1 MVEGHAEYCRF
12 SGALARA
19 WARPF
24 PLPGDRPRYAR
35 DRVVDIRHTR
45 LELALDFERKAIA
58 GSVTHLCAPIND
70 GLTRVTFDAVE
81 MSIEGVR
88 DASGRALAFD
98 YGDGK
103 LTVFLDR
110 PYATGEEVAVTIA
123 YRATPRRG
131 LYFIGPDEAYPHKPR
146 QCWTQGQDEDSRYW
160 FPCYDYPNERQS
172 SELLVTVPANMIV
185 VGNGELVSIHDDP
198 ARGTHTFHWYQ
209 EVPHVAYLTSIVA
222 GEFAHWA
229 EHAAGVPLLYYVPP
243 ERLEDG
249 KRALGRTAAMMEFFS
264 SRIAPYPY
272 PKYAQSVVADFIFG
286 GMENISATTLTENVL
301 QDERALPDYQQA
313 GDSLVAHELAHQWFG
328 DLLTCRD
335 WSHAWLNEGFATYF
349 DALFTESCYGT
360 DEFRYQLFVNAET
373 YFDEDTRRYRR
384 PIVQNVYHEPIDI
397 FDRHL
402 YEKGSLVL
410 HMLRYLLGDDLW
422 WKAVRAYV
430 ERHRGGVV
438 TTPDL
443 QRAIEEATGRNLDWF
458 FDQWVYKG
466 GHPQFKV
473 SWEWDDAAKL
483 AKVSVAQTQS
493 VDDVTPLFRMPVV
506 VDFEYGD
513 GQRTACRFEVS
524 EREHTFYASLPEKPK
539 LVRFDPGNYLLKQV
553 EFRPGKEMLLYQLE
567 RDDDVVGRIRAAQE
581 LAKIGGPDVVAAL
594 KRAVLED
601 PFWGVR
607 NRAARALGSMRMES
621 ALDALVECLP
631 QVEHPRARRGV
642 VMALGEYRSEKAA
655 DALIALLE
663 RGDPS
668 YYVEA
673 EAAKSLGK
681 TRSARAFETL
691 LRQLEK
697 PSHNEVIRM
706 LTFEGFGEL
715 KDDRAI
721 PVCQEWTAYGRPP
734 RARQAATAA
743 LGKLGEDKPDVT
755 DFLTRLLTDPWLHV
769 RLNAAIAL
777 GERKDER
784 AIPHLEHAASTDLDG
799 RVVRYARE
807 AIARIREGKDK
818 GEEVRKLRADVDR
831 LLEENKALRDR
842 LEKIEARLG
851 SGPA

>member
-1 MVEGHAEYCRF
+1 MTEAHVEYCRF
-12 SGALARA
+12 SGVLSRTQT
-19 WARPF
+19 RPF
-24 PLPGDRPRYAR
+24 ALPGDRPRYAR
-35 DRVVDIRHTR
+35 DRVADIRHTR
-45 LELALDFERKAIA
+45 LELTLDFERKAVA
-58 GSVTHLCAPIND
+58 GSATHRFTPIND
-70 GLTRVTFDAVE
+70 GLTRITFDAVE
-81 MSIEGVR
+81 MTIGGVR
-88 DASGRALAFD
+88 MATGKDLAFD

-110 PYATGEEVAVTIA
+110 PYNAGEEVSVSIS
-123 YRATPRRG
+123 YEATPRRG
-131 LYFIGPDEAYPHKPR
+131 LYFIGPDEAYPGKPR
-146 QCWTQGQDEDSRYW
+146 QCWSQGQDEDSRHW

-172 SELLVTVPANMIV
+172 SEVIVTVPANMVV
-185 VGNGELVSIHDDP
+185 VGNGKLVGVTEDP
-198 ARGTHTFHWYQ
+198 ARGTRTFHWYQ
-209 EVPHVAYLTSIVA
+209 EIPHVAYLTSIVA
-222 GEFAHWA
+222 GEFAHW
-229 EHAAGVPLLYYVPP
+229 EEQAAGVPLLYYVPP
-243 ERLEDG
+243 DRLEDG
-249 KRALGRTAAMMEFFS
+249 KRALGRTGAMMEFFS
-264 SRIAPYPY
+264 ARVAPYPY
-272 PKYAQSVVADFIFG
+272 PKYAQTVVADFIFG

-301 QDERALPDYQQA
+301 QDERAVPDYRRA

-349 DALFTESCYGT
+349 DALFTESHEGV
-360 DEFRYQLFVNAET
+360 DEFRYQLFVNAEA
-373 YFDEDTRRYRR
+373 YFEEDARRYRR
-384 PIVQNVYHEPIDI
+384 PIVNNVYSEPIDI

-410 HMLRYLLGDDLW
+410 HMLRYVLGDELW
-422 WKAVRAYV
+422 WKTIRFYV

-438 TTPDL
+438 TTPDF

-483 AKVSVAQTQS
+483 AKVTVAQTQV

-506 VDFEYGD
+506 VDFEHGD
-513 GQRTACRFEVS
+513 GERTACRFEVS
-524 EREHTFYASLPEKPK
+524 EKEQVFYAPLPEKPR
-539 LVRFDPGNYLLKQV
+539 LVRFDPGNHVLKQV
-553 EFRPGKEMLLYQLE
+553 EFKPGKEMLLYQLE
-567 RDDDVVGRIRAAQE
+567 HDDDVIGRIRAAQE
-581 LAKIGGPDVVAAL
+581 LSKIGGPDVVAAL

-607 NRAARALGSMRMES
+607 NRAARALGAMRTES
-621 ALDALVECLP
+621 ALDALIECLP
-631 QVEHPRARRGV
+631 NVGDSRARRGV
-642 VMALGEYRSEKAA
+642 VMGLGEYRSEKAA
-655 DALIALLE
+655 DALIGLLD

-681 TRSARAFETL
+681 TRSSRAFETL
-691 LRQLEK
+691 LRQLHK

-721 PVCQEWTAYGRPP
+721 SVAQEWTAYGRPP
-734 RARQAATAA
+734 RARQAATAV

-755 DFLTRLLTDPWLHV
+755 DFLTRLLADSWLHV
-769 RLNAAIAL
+769 RLAAATAL
-777 GERKDER
+777 GERRDER
-784 AIPHLEHAASTDLDG
+784 AIPHLERAASTDLDG

-851 SGPA
+851 TGG

>member
-1 MVEGHAEYCRF
+1 MSEQRAEYCRYIAA
-12 SGALARA
+12 GGMAQT
-19 WARPF
+19 RPF
-24 PLPGDRPRYAR
+24 PLPGDKPRYPR
-35 DRVVDIRHTR
+35 DRLADIRHIR
-45 LELALDFERKAIA
+45 LDISLDFERR
-58 GSVTHLCAPIND
+58 SVSGTATHTFTPIND
-70 GLTRVTFDAVE
+70 GLTRITFDAAE
-81 MSIEGVR
+81 MNIQGVR
-88 DASGRALAFD
+88 TPSGKELTFD
-98 YGDGK
+98 YRDGS

-110 PYATGEEVAVTIA
+110 PYNTGEEGAVVIA
-123 YRATPRRG
+123 YAATPRRG
-131 LYFIGPDEAYPHKPR
+131 LYFIGPDEAYPNKPR

-172 SELLVTVPANMIV
+172 SELFVTVPASMIV
-185 VGNGELVSIHDDP
+185 ISNGELVSIHDDP
-198 ARGTHTFHWYQ
+198 ARGTRTFHWYQ

-222 GEFAHWA
+222 GEFAHWS
-229 EHAAGVPLLYYVPP
+229 ERAAGVPLLYYVPP

-249 KRALGRTAAMMEFFS
+249 KRALGRTAAMMEFYS
-264 SRIAPYPY
+264 QRVAPYPY

-301 QDERALPDYQQA
+301 QDERALPDYQLA

-349 DALFTESCYGT
+349 DALFTESYYGV
-360 DEFRYQLFVNAET
+360 DEFRYQLFANAES
-373 YFDEDTRRYRR
+373 YFDEDGRRYRR
-384 PIVQNVYHEPIDI
+384 PIVNNVYHEPIDI

-410 HMLRYLLGDDLW
+410 HMLRYVLGDDLW
-422 WKAVRAYV
+422 WKTVRFYV
-430 ERHRGGVV
+430 ERYRGGVV
-438 TTPDL
+438 TTPDF

-458 FDQWVYKG
+458 FDQWLYKG
-466 GHPQFKV
+466 GYPRFNV
-473 SWEWDDAAKL
+473 SWEWDDGGKL
-483 AKVSVAQTQS
+483 AKVTIAQTQT
-493 VDDVTPLFRMPVV
+493 VDDITPVFRMPVV
-506 VDFEYGD
+506 VDFEHAD
-513 GQRTACRFEVS
+513 GQRTVCRFEVS
-524 EREHTFYASLPEKPK
+524 EKEQTFYAALPERPK
-539 LVRFDPGNYLLKQV
+539 LVRFDPGNHVLKQV
-553 EFRPGKEMLLYQLE
+553 EFKPGKEMLLYQLE
-567 RDDDVVGRIRAAQE
+567 RDDDVIGRIRAAQE
-581 LAKIGGPDVVAAL
+581 LSKIGGPDVVAAL

-607 NRAARALGSMRMES
+607 NRAARALGAMRTES
-621 ALDALVECLP
+621 ALDALIECLP
-631 QVEHPRARRGV
+631 MTEHPKARRGV

-691 LRQLEK
+691 LKQLDK

-706 LTFEGFGEL
+706 LTFEGFAEL

-721 PVCQEWTAYGRPP
+721 AVAQEWTAYGRPP
-734 RARQAATAA
+734 RVRQAATAA

-784 AIPHLEHAASTDLDG
+784 AIPHLERAASTDLDG
-799 RVVRYARE
+799 RVVRFARE

-818 GEEVRKLRADVDR
+818 GEEVKKLRADVDR
-831 LLEENKALRDR
+831 LLEENKALKDR
-842 LEKIEARLG
+842 LEKIEARL
-851 SGPA
+851 SGGP